1 MAKDPYKLLGLTK
14 SASEKDIRKAYRALA
29 KKYHPD
35 VNPDNPKIAEKFKE
49 ISAAYTLLSDKKLK
63 SQYDRG
69 HIDGQGQQRSPFGA
83 GGFGSQGFGTQGF
96 GGTGGRTAG
105 GGHMRGG
112 DMNDL
117 LQSLFGMQMGGAQMG
132 SMQQPRQRPQKGK
145 DKRYRLKLTLFEALR
160 GGSRKI
166 KAATGTSF
174 SVKIPAAIEDGQS
187 LRLRGKGQA
196 GLHGGA
202 AGDAKVD
209 IEILPDKYFSREGK
223 NLRLNLPIS
232 LREALLGAK
241 VKIPMPD
248 GYIQMNIPPGTNSGT
263 ILRLRG
269 KGVGEGDLLVA
280 PQIVL
285 KDMSDPELIEWAKQ
299 PPSEADF
306 NPRSGMT
313 EAGN

>member
-1 MAKDPYKLLGLTK
+1 LAKDPYKLLGLTK

-49 ISAAYTLLSDKKLK
+49 ISAAY
-63 SQYDRG
+63 
-69 HIDGQGQQRSPFGA
+69 
-83 GGFGSQGFGTQGF
+83 TQGF

-202 AGDAKVD
+202 AGDD
-209 IEILPDKYFSREGK
+209 
-223 NLRLNLPIS
+223 
-232 LREALLGAK
+232 
-241 VKIPMPD
+241 
-248 GYIQMNIPPGTNSGT
+248 IQMNIPPGTNSGT

-285 KDMSDPELIEWAKQ
+285 KDMSDPDLIEWAKQ

-313 EAGN
+313 